1 MKKVGMNV
9 LVVFLLLGGLL
20 FYLDVRYDERF
31 EQHVSTK
38 VETYVEK
45 KYGPAHV
52 VSLHSAYD
60 DKHRDKEKRYKIA
73 VKVQGQGLQKEE
85 YLLYRFQDDH
95 VVEMGTT
102 TSLPKRN

>member
-1 MKKVGMNV
+1 LKKIGINV
-9 LVVFLLLGGLL
+9 LIVFLVLGGLL

-31 EQHVSTK
+31 EQHVSAQ
-38 VETYVEK
+38 VETYVEN
-45 KYGPAHV
+45 KYGPARV
-52 VSLHSAYD
+52 VSFHPAYD

-73 VKVQGQGLQKEE
+73 VKVRGLGLQKEE
-85 YLLYRFQDDH
+85 YLLYRLQDDR

>member
-20 FYLDVRYDERF
+20 FYLNVRYDERF

-38 VETYVEK
+38 VEIYVEK

-85 YLLYRFQDDH
+85 YFLYRLQDDH

>member
-1 MKKVGMNV
+1 MI
-9 LVVFLLLGGLL
+9 VFLVLGGLL

-31 EQHVSTK
+31 EQHVSAE

-45 KYGPAHV
+45 KYGPDRV

-60 DKHRDKEKRYKIA
+60 DKHRDKEKRYQIA
-73 VKVQGQGLQKEE
+73 VKIRGQGLQKEE
-85 YLLYRFQDDH
+85 YLLYRLQDDR
-95 VVEMGTT
+95 VVEMGKT

>member
-1 MKKVGMNV
+1 M
-9 LVVFLLLGGLL
+9 VVFLLLGGLL

-60 DKHRDKEKRYKIA
+60 DKHRDKEKRYQIA

-85 YLLYRFQDDH
+85 YFCI
-95 VVEMGTT
+95 VFKMI
-102 TSLPKRN
+102 TSSRWAQRLVCQSETKSRDAF